1 MNMNKYDPTH
11 SAPYGKTINYSFGPL
26 ISPRIGWFCFESI
39 NLAWCYLCWK
49 EKRNSEAEIPAINKV
64 LLSIFSIHYIQ
75 RSIIYPILM
84 PKTASRMPLMIIVAA
99 ACFCGV
105 NG

>member
-1 MNMNKYDPTH
+1 MILC

-39 NLAWCYLCWK
+39 NLVWCYICWTGR
-49 EKRNSEAEIPAINKV
+49 RNDSEAIEIPVANK
-64 LLSIFSIHYIQ
+64 LLLTMFFIHYVQ
-75 RSIIYPILM
+75 RAIIYPILM
-84 PKTASRMPLMIIVAA
+84 PKKGSRIPLMVVVAA
-99 ACFCGV
+99 ACFCLA